1 MVGAGPGRPTSHMA
15 PELDSAADGTA
26 RFHGQ
31 LIQWVGS
38 VVIPG
43 VPTDDTGWA
52 GPAHRPGRAVSGR
65 RPGRPGWGGSPRA
78 EDCSQPGRL
87 PPAGGLHLP

>member
-38 VVIPG
+38 VVISG
-43 VPTDDTGWA
+43 VPIDDAGRA
-52 GPAHRPGRAVSGR
+52 GPPNRAGRALWGCH
-65 RPGRPGWGGSPRA
+65 GLGLGGSPRA
-78 EDCSQPGRL
+78 EGGSEPRRL
-87 PPAGGLHLP
+87 PPDGGLHLP